1 MKRPTIEQAQAWLTD
16 RVMEWP
22 GIAGTTIGE
31 CGGEPCIKVL
41 VQSPSDD
48 LRERIP
54 EQFEWYAVQMQVAG
68 KTRTLDQG

>member
-1 MKRPTIEQAQAWLTD
+1 MTRPTIEKAQAWLTD

-22 GIAGTTIGE
+22 GVAGTMIGE

-48 LRERIP
+48 LRERLP
-54 EQFEWYAVQMQVAG
+54 EQFEGYAVQIQVTG
-68 KTRTLDQG
+68 KIRALE